1 MPSAGEEGDEAAV
14 RRDHQH
20 VADPISF
27 LQNAAKLLAPDGFCY
42 LEVPGIFNIRAGYD
56 GDILTYLQN
65 AHQWHFTA
73 ATLRAVLARA
83 GLHVEHGDE
92 SIWCLARRGGVDSSA
107 SVCDGERVE
116 AEIVELERKFTGGR
130 ELVEV

>member
-1 MPSAGEEGDEAAV
+1 D
-14 RRDHQH
+14 
-20 VADPISF
+20 
-27 LQNAAKLLAPDGFCY
+27 LLD
-42 LEVPGIFNIRAGYD
+42 
-56 GDILTYLQN
+56 YLQN

-83 GLHVEHGDE
+83 ELHVEHGDE

-107 SVCDGERVE
+107 RACDGERVE

-130 ELVEV
+130 KLVEVYRWRRRDQLHPVWRSSRPAARRRAFRARTCGCWRAGR